1 LRFLASHKP
10 TFLLVVLALV
20 SLPVGCERKNQYVAP
35 PPPPVTVSHPVQKSV
50 IASLDF
56 TGTAQAVASV
66 DIRARAQGFLESAHF
81 TEGSTVNKG
90 DLLYT
95 IESGSYQAAV
105 DKAIADL
112 ASKKAQLDKNEIDYQ
127 RNLRLIKE
135 NAASQRD
142 LDNSKASRDSAKD
155 DVGVAE
161 ASLKTAQIN
170 LSYTTI
176 YAPIT
181 GRIGRHLVDVGNL
194 VGAGEST
201 LLNTIKQYDPIYA
214 YFALNER
221 DLLTLLEQYHKEG
234 PAPPKWEPPVFL
246 GLSNESGHPHEG
258 KLDFA
263 DLGLDQSTGTI
274 LLRGVFPNPLPRTI
288 VPGLFVR
295 IRFPTGKRDNSLL
308 VSERALGVDQRGEYV
323 LVVNQDNVVEHR
335 PVKVGAS
342 EGGMK
347 VIEEGLKPDEWVVVN
362 GMQRARAGA
371 KVNPTQE
378 EPGKQKPTGQ

>member
-1 LRFLASHKP
+1 MRFLASHKP

-50 IASLDF
+50 VDSLDF
-56 TGTAQAVASV
+56 TGTTQAVASV
-66 DIRARAQGFLESAHF
+66 DIRARAQGFLESVHF
-81 TEGSTVNKG
+81 TEGSAVNKG

-142 LDNSKASRDSAKD
+142 LDNSKASRDSAKA
-155 DVGVAE
+155 DVGMAE

-221 DLLTLLEQYHKEG
+221 DLLTLMKNYRKEG
-234 PAPPKWEPPVFL
+234 PPPKKWEPPVYL

-258 KLDFA
+258 KMDFA
-263 DLGLDQSTGTI
+263 DLGLDQSTGTM
-274 LLRGVFPNPLPRTI
+274 LLRGVFPNPLPHSI

-295 IRFPTGKRDNSLL
+295 IRFPTGKKDLALL
-308 VSERALGVDQRGEYV
+308 VTERALGVDQRGQYV
-323 LVVNQDNVVEHR
+323 LVVNQDNVVEQR

-342 EGGMK
+342 EDGMK

-362 GMQRARAGA
+362 GIQRARAGA
-371 KVNPTQE
+371 KVNPTRE
-378 EPGKQKPTGQ
+378 EPGKQTPTGQ

>member
-10 TFLLVVLALV
+10 TFPLVVLTLV
-20 SLPVGCERKNQYVAP
+20 SLLVGCERKNQYVAP
-35 PPPPVTVSHPVQKSV
+35 PAPPVTVSHPVQKSV
-50 IASLDF
+50 IDSLDF
-56 TGTAQAVASV
+56 TGTTQVVASV

-112 ASKKAQLDKNEIDYQ
+112 ASKKAQLDKNEIEYQ

-142 LDNSKASRDSAKD
+142 LDNSKASRDSAKAD
-155 DVGVAE
+155 AGVAE
-161 ASLKTAQIN
+161 AALKTAQIN
-170 LSYTTI
+170 LNYTTI

-221 DLLTLLEQYHKEG
+221 DLLTLLENYRKEG

-274 LLRGVFPNPLPRTI
+274 LLRGVFPNPLPRHI

-295 IRFPTGKRDNSLL
+295 IRFPTGKKELALL
-308 VSERALGVDQRGEYV
+308 VTERALGVDQRGDYV
-323 LVVNQDNVVEHR
+323 FVVNQDNVVEQR

-342 EGGMK
+342 ENGMK

-362 GMQRARAGA
+362 GIQRARAGA
-371 KVNPTQE
+371 KVNPIRE